1 MKKLLLFI
9 VLMMLPFKALCRSV
23 SIDGI
28 NYNLDSSN
36 KTAEVAFGNYSGDIV
51 IPSTVTK
58 RDVEY
63 TVTSIA
69 SNAFYS
75 SPEMTSV
82 SIPKSVTTIKH
93 ERGFFYNCN
102 KLASI
107 VVEEG
112 NPNYDS
118 REGCNAI
125 IETASNKLIR
135 GANGSFVPNSVTTIG
150 EGAFWRCNISALS
163 IPNSVTT
170 IEYSAFWGSKL
181 ATISIPNSV
190 TTIQSSAFAGC
201 SELTSVYI
209 GTGLENIGEYIFDEC
224 YKLKTIEINNNAL
237 VSKNYTGEEAN
248 VASLLGGQY
257 VEEIVLGEEVTSV
270 GDYAFFRGNMKSV
283 KMSDNLI
290 RIGNYAFWQCYGL
303 TSIEFSNN
311 LTYIGKWAF
320 SSCMRL
326 PSVTIPQSVKCVDL
340 VAFWGC
346 HELTKVVINSN
357 DVVARDDEQFY
368 TLTSC
373 FGQQVKEFVLGEDVK
388 KIAYI
393 ALSESE
399 KLTSITISSNLTCV
413 DDSAFHKC
421 TSLADV
427 YLYAEQVP
435 ETGKDVFVDSNYKN
449 ATLHVPANAVEAYR
463 NAEQWKDFGSI
474 VSLTDEDPKP
484 TTDIMATTATQQP
497 SIVERYTIDGKRIN
511 QPQRGLNII
520 KMSDGTTKKVIVR

>member
-1 MKKLLLFI
+1 M
-9 VLMMLPFKALCRSV
+9 
-23 SIDGI
+23 
-28 NYNLDSSN
+28 
-36 KTAEVAFGNYSGDIV
+36 
-51 IPSTVTK
+51 
-58 RDVEY
+58 
-63 TVTSIA
+63 
-69 SNAFYS
+69 
-75 SPEMTSV
+75 
-82 SIPKSVTTIKH
+82 
-93 ERGFFYNCN
+93 
-102 KLASI
+102 
-107 VVEEG
+107 
-112 NPNYDS
+112 
-118 REGCNAI
+118 
-125 IETASNKLIR
+125 
-135 GANGSFVPNSVTTIG
+135 
-150 EGAFWRCNISALS
+150 
-163 IPNSVTT
+163 
-170 IEYSAFWGSKL
+170 
-181 ATISIPNSV
+181 
-190 TTIQSSAFAGC
+190 
-201 SELTSVYI
+201 
-209 GTGLENIGEYIFDEC
+209 
-224 YKLKTIEINNNAL
+224 NAL

-248 VASLLGGQY
+248 VASLLWGQY

-270 GDYAFFRGNMKSV
+270 GDYAFYRGNMKSV

-320 SSCMRL
+320 ANCMKL
-326 PSVTIPQSVKCVDL
+326 LSVTIPQSVKCVDL

-346 HELTKVVINSN
+346 HELTRVVINSN

-373 FGQQVKEFVLGEDVK
+373 FGQQVKEYVLGEDVK

-393 ALSESE
+393 ALKESE

-421 TSLADV
+421 SALADV

-463 NAEQWKDFGSI
+463 NAEQWKNFGSI